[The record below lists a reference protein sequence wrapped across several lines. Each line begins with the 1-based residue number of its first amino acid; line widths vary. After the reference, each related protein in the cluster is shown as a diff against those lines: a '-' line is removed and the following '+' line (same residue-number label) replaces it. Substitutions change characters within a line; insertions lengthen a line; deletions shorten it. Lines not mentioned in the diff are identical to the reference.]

1 MKVIQ
6 SHPENPIAYI
16 VYDLLEDS
24 KIDKNTDLSALFSNF
39 SKEGRKTELK
49 ENKEYTKRSRTI
61 YDYRFRNLQMRNFR
75 KFPHDEKRNYPYGI
89 DFLMEKGPASLILV
103 GSNGTGKTS
112 LFSAMEYTMTRFLSS
127 ANLRNI
133 PEKEYPHYLAYS
145 NQRFENVQVVL
156 DTEKETIYSDTLNPE
171 LANYDFLKCFFC
183 SERDLVEMGR
193 QESLLEYIIGQVGY
207 GEYLELKKVV
217 EEIYKEYQEKEDS
230 VDRIKDELLR
240 KKEEEIDAV
249 NERKVVDVVSSE
261 ELRLYQMSHEKSFSK
276 NKNESVIKYQK
287 NYKDAIQ
294 KIKENNLEFE
304 LSEIK
309 EFGDGEEVDTAE
321 TLNNKK
327 LWIEAYERMAERCI
341 VNFKECIQSMPF
353 ESDLRDWLQ
362 KEVSNLESL
371 KISNKDN
378 FIDQYNDRLRRYRRC
393 NFKKLEWLKR
403 KAFNDV
409 FEFLKTLPTLDAF
422 ECLKN
427 IVLYKDQANEKVSN
441 LNHQIAEMQKYV
453 DKVAEKKAIL
463 NSLEL
468 FVNALQNEYNT
479 QLRFLELLYKNFVE
493 VILNYFSVN
502 GEKYTLSLTNSKLDI
517 LVEYEDID
525 HQVVQKTP
533 REYLNS
539 FRFKLFNMSVKVA
552 MAMAAMRINK
562 IAHPIVFDDVFYSSD
577 FENRGRV
584 EEFIRRL
591 FEAYKDN
598 VKPHIDNKNLQVVF
612 LTHDD
617 IIMDAIREGIQ
628 SLEYTVPVQY
638 GRLFDYREMNRPK
651 DLESYIYAKT
661 QPPLNPATKTEKN
674 RYIRLY
680 INLQ

>member
-24 KIDKNTDLSALFSNF
+24 KIDKNTDISALFSNF

-89 DFLMEKGPASLILV
+89 DFLMEDGPASLILV

-193 QESLLEYIIGQVGY
+193 QESLLEYITGEVGY
-207 GEYLELKKVV
+207 EEYLEVIGILK
-217 EEIYKEYQEKEDS
+217 EIYAKCTNDLKVSKNMLTD
-230 VDRIKDELLR
+230 LLL
-240 KKEEEIDAV
+240 KKEELEKVELEEEVFEI
-249 NERKVVDVVSSE
+249 VSKEKFYLQLLNYSLAMTKDDRVIE
-261 ELRLYQMSHEKSFSK
+261 YKEAYLKALFTMNADRLEFNLPQ
-276 NKNESVIKYQK
+276 
-287 NYKDAIQ
+287 
-294 KIKENNLEFE
+294 IKELGNEMEAAEKLNLIKQWVEEYEKVAGYFMLNFE
-304 LSEIK
+304 ESARKIPAQSYLKVWLEREIK
-309 EFGDGEEVDTAE
+309 
-321 TLNNKK
+321 K
-327 LWIEAYERMAERCI
+327 
-341 VNFKECIQSMPF
+341 IQALS
-353 ESDLRDWLQ
+353 S
-362 KEVSNLESL
+362 
-371 KISNKDN
+371 SNKDN
-378 FIDQYNDRLRRYRRC
+378 FIDIYNDRLGRYQTY
-393 NFKKLEWLKR
+393 NFKRIEEIKKKSVADLVEFINNPDSPDILQSWEEDQLKQTNLETKIKELK
-403 KAFNDV
+403 V
-409 FEFLKTLPTLDAF
+409 E
-422 ECLKN
+422 
-427 IVLYKDQANEKVSN
+427 
-441 LNHQIAEMQKYV
+441 IAEKEQKV
-453 DKVAEKKAIL
+453 EKMPEI
-463 NSLEL
+463 EL
-468 FVNALQNEYNT
+468 IEPLLKIFIDDLQKEYAT
-479 QLRFLELLYKNFVE
+479 QLRFLDLLYRDFVE
-493 VILNYFSVN
+493 KILNHFSTN
-502 GEKYTLSLTNSKLDI
+502 KEKYTLSLTDKKLDI

-598 VKPHIDNKNLQVVF
+598 VKPHVDNKNLQVVF

-661 QPPLNPATKTEKN
+661 QPPLNPATKSEKN